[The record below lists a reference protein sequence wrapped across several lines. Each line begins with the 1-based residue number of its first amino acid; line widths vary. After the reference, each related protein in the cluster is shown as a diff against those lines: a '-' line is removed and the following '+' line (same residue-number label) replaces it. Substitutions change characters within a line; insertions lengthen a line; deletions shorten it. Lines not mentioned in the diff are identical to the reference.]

1 MGNSECGSGNGEVG
15 IRKAE
20 VGIRKAECGFRPVGA
35 YAPEGSGTRRRPI
48 ERDFRLRIKI
58 QSYAVTRP
66 ASRIKIQSYAETR
79 CRG

>member
-1 MGNSECGSGNGEVG
+1 MGKWEFGMG
-15 IRKAE
+15 KAE
-20 VGIRKAECGFRPVGA
+20 GGLRPVGA

-66 ASRIKIQSYAETR
+66 ASRIKTQSYAETR